1 MSPTLLSQERQ
12 VPTFWASDESDDGGV
27 YTDVMALV
35 VAMVFGA
42 VHCIAWSYAFLSPME
57 QLMWRVSAV
66 SIVAVPVVI
75 LLSLVVYGLI
85 ASSSEMLAD
94 IVLATSLTVCV
105 IFYIA
110 ARGVLLVLSFTALK
124 SLPFGAYQ
132 TVQWTTFIQ
141 HV

>member
-27 YTDVMALV
+27 YADVMALV
-35 VAMVFGA
+35 VAMVFGT
-42 VHCIAWSYAFLSPME
+42 VHCITWLYAFLSPME

-66 SIVAVPVVI
+66 SIIAVPVVI

-105 IFYIA
+105 FYIA

-124 SLPFGAYQ
+124 SLPFVAYQ